1 MAEGVASGIDVTI
14 KGLSQEMGD
23 GKFQAAFVVTRHQS
37 NEDDGDTKIYTG
49 RMFETAKEAESA
61 GLIAALDY
69 LERERS
75 RS

>member
-37 NEDDGDTKIYTG
+37 NEDGDTKIYTG